1 VAGPPV
7 KPEPNIEDIP
17 MAGVEEQTFAAPMK
31 RSRSPQEH
39 HGNDFPTEKRLKTE
53 TVAQDNSGAIE
64 TADDMD
70 EFARLVQQAQDS
82 VMQDDYIQ
90 LEGDPMSSAT
100 GDFLDSAAV
109 SIIDLEEAL
118 LSMPPTRT
126 ESIWNG
132 THHFTR
138 RKHVLP
144 ALGSLVSARGCARPN
159 ISSYC
164 GSSLVLTV
172 LETGC

>member
-1 VAGPPV
+1 
-7 KPEPNIEDIP
+7 
-17 MAGVEEQTFAAPMK
+17 MAGVEEQTFAAPTK
-31 RSRSPQEH
+31 RSRSPHDH
-39 HGNDFPTEKRLKTE
+39 HDDDFPSDKRLKTE
-53 TVAQDNSGAIE
+53 AMTQDDSAPVE

-144 ALGSLVSARGCARPN
+144 ALGSLVSARGCARLN
-159 ISSYC
+159 ISNCRGCSFM
-164 GSSLVLTV
+164 LTV